1 MPKTKNIQLTK
12 VVQLFPDE
20 EKKATQKISLDID
33 DNFLSIIHDGNELV
47 LSLEN
52 WRSLN
57 DLVNQATHIQKS
69 IKV

>member
-33 DNFLSIIHDGNELV
+33 DNFLSIIHDGNE
-47 LSLEN
+47 
-52 WRSLN
+52 
-57 DLVNQATHIQKS
+57 
-69 IKV
+69 